1 MRNAFRIIVLLS
13 VMCGCVM
20 ENPEEDLG
28 EISRESSSYGLYGT
42 VWYWDSYV
50 QSPTV
55 YVDEWNGYSW
65 VYVGSTPASLCG
77 YYTYD
82 TGHSG
87 HFRVRV
93 AGTYGTRHAGS
104 CSSSLPPLYLS
115 GSDTEYVGG
124 WDLRNFYV
132 YN

>member
-1 MRNAFRIIVLLS
+1 MKSVFKAIVLLA
-13 VMCGCVM
+13 VLGGCVTQD
-20 ENPEEDLG
+20 PEESLG
-28 EISRESSSYGLYGT
+28 EATEEISSYGLYGT
-42 VWYWDSYV
+42 VWYWNSYV

-55 YVDEWNGYSW
+55 YVDEWNGFSW
-65 VYVGSTPASLCG
+65 VNVGSTPASLCG

-87 HFRVRV
+87 YFRVRV
-93 AGTYGTRHAGS
+93 AGTYATRIAGS
-104 CSSSLPPLYLS
+104 CASGIAPLYLS
-115 GSDTEYVGG
+115 GSDTEYVSG